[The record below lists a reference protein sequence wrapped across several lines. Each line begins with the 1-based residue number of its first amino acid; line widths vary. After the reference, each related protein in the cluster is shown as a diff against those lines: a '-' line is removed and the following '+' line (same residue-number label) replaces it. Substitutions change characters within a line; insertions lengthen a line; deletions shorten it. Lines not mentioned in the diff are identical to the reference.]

1 MEVKLPFSL
10 RRLDFSTNPAFIKSS
25 CARFTVER
33 DRLTPAAMVLIPG
46 RQVPCLL
53 A

>member
-10 RRLDFSTNPAFIKSS
+10 QRLDFSTNPAFTKSS
-25 CARFTVER
+25 SARFTVER

-46 RQVPCLL
+46 RQVSCLL